1 MLLSSELY
9 CEFIWGQQ
17 SIHLP
22 TAGLPRPHFSFC
34 MCQCAGKA
42 GCHYWWQDRGLGCNS
57 LPAQEAADTT
67 APTPSTTADQQAQ
80 IFSHL
85 WYITSSLQLFPMQ
98 KHPNLS
104 CSCPS
109 PFVWQYLIL
118 KMVLRNFGLVLVK
131 LFCTCRSLED
141 LDLLQC
147 LKDWC
152 IPEIWMGYKAIQFSY
167 EQWTI
172 TPIFKL
178 VQKIKI

>member
-1 MLLSSELY
+1 MKKREKMLLSSELY

-42 GCHYWWQDRGLGCNS
+42 GCHCWWQDRGLGCNS

-104 CSCPS
+104 RALALHPLSGNTWFWRWCWETLDWFWSNS
-109 PFVWQYLIL
+109 FA
-118 KMVLRNFGLVLVK
+118 LV
-131 LFCTCRSLED
+131 
-141 LDLLQC
+141 DLLR
-147 LKDWC
+147 
-152 IPEIWMGYKAIQFSY
+152 
-167 EQWTI
+167 T
-172 TPIFKL
+172 
-178 VQKIKI
+178 